1 MRSADGPWRE
11 IAAAAYRLT
20 GIAPE
25 PGLFEADGE
34 AAEAS
39 EATAPEATQADATP
53 DQPVTAA
60 PEA

>member
-1 MRSADGPWRE
+1 
-11 IAAAAYRLT
+11 
-20 GIAPE
+20 
-25 PGLFEADGE
+25 LFEADGE